1 MKIINHTKWDTN
13 DLRAIFTR
21 CQQEVARVENK
32 NKFGFDVKVMN
43 RTYGGAISGRASVGG
58 YWMMIRLPVK
68 RELWSRVRLAQVF
81 IHEFYHLLG
90 YKHWDYRN
98 YRGDLTKS
106 WNVDWVKE
114 YPIKEKVA
122 PAKQDLQLF
131 RYEHSKKMFERKERA
146 LKRLQTSLRKWKQ
159 KVRRYETV
167 MAKRANS

>member
-1 MKIINHTKWDTN
+1 
-13 DLRAIFTR
+13 
-21 CQQEVARVENK
+21 
-32 NKFGFDVKVMN
+32 
-43 RTYGGAISGRASVGG
+43 
-58 YWMMIRLPVK
+58 MMIRLPVE

-167 MAKRANS
+167 MAKRANSWATKPPPSGAFWLLQSRNPSLLRKTPLNLSPFTLSPIREKVNKITFR